1 MFAIDS
7 LMNEERIKNYL
18 VQTNIGKM
26 STGAQIAMSAVIG
39 GTADPEICREGGGK
53 PVRPGRGG
61 FANGAVTGAYVMMFN
76 HLHGDRVEK
85 KLQRKFQRNAMSDSD
100 LVNFSPHEYVN
111 GETVQTASG
120 NEYIL
125 WDNKWLDLPEWKTIE
140 TTYGP
145 IWDGGEGSVGIT
157 TTISRESYIKQE
169 YLSSYLKAFR
179 WGVSPSSLI
188 NTNPVSFLKSVFTGG
203 IDNMIHAETLLLNR
217 MKTHNSS
224 TFHYRN
230 KDKP

>member
-1 MFAIDS
+1 VQ
-7 LMNEERIKNYL
+7 L
-18 VQTNIGKM
+18 VNKVQSNQMELSGQNIVVDNRKLSFVGV
-26 STGAQIAMSAVIG
+26 TMSAVIG
-39 GTADPEICREGGGK
+39 GTAEKLGGGK
-53 PVRPGRGG
+53 

-140 TTYGP
+140 ITYGA